1 MGILAFIVFGF
12 IVGLVAR
19 AIMPGSQKMGLL
31 MTALLG
37 IIGSFLGGTIG
48 NLIAGREVFALQS
61 AGFIGSV
68 IGALAVML
76 LVGLVGRRRAVV

>member
-1 MGILAFIVFGF
+1 MGILAFVVFGF

-19 AIMPGSQKMGLL
+19 AVMPGSQKMGLL

-37 IIGSFLGGTIG
+37 IVGSFLGGTIG
-48 NLIAGREVFALQS
+48 NLIAGHSAFHLAS

-68 IGALAVML
+68 LGALAVML
-76 LVGLVGRRRAVV
+76 IMGLVSRRRALV